1 MISENADR
9 LYEWVSRTQVVRDLG
24 AAYLLRAP
32 KEAIYAANYSRIIQK
47 LLFGWI
53 ISPSEMLKIGR

>member
-24 AAYLLRAP
+24 AAFFVFVHRN
-32 KEAIYAANYSRIIQK
+32 EV
-47 LLFGWI
+47 
-53 ISPSEMLKIGR
+53 